1 MKISLQLC
9 DTRRQEALHII
20 RVLLPQVVNLHHDIV
35 QDPELA
41 ELVVV
46 DGVRKLGRSLDSRR
60 QFILLSTNGISP
72 HEPLPNVQVIHIQQS
87 VNADLCTAILQLVI
101 NQQMPPL

>member
-9 DTRRQEALHII
+9 ATQRQKALLMI
-20 RVLLPQVVNLHHDIV
+20 RVLLPQVVDLHHDIV

-46 DGVRKLGRSLDSRR
+46 DSARRLSRILDSRR
-60 QFILLSTNGISP
+60 QFILLSANGRSP
-72 HEPLPNVQVIHIQQS
+72 HKSLPNVQVIHIQQS
-87 VNADLCTAILQLVI
+87 VNVDLCTAILQVVI
-101 NQQMPPL
+101 NQQVLPL